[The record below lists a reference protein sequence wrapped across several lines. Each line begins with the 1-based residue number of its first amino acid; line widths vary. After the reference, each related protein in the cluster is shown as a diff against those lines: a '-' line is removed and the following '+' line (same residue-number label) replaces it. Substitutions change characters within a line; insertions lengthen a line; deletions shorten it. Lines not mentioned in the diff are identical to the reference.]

1 MTYVEYI
8 IQALTNLDGKA
19 HYSDL
24 YNEFE
29 RISGKRMTTGVKAAF
44 RAEIERNSSDST
56 QFKEKRD
63 LFYSVNG
70 LGDGTWGLRS
80 YKKQF

>member
-8 IQALTNLDGKA
+8 IQALSNLDGRA

-29 RISGKRMTTGVKAAF
+29 RISGKRMTTGVKAAI

-56 QFKEKRD
+56 QFEGKRD
-63 LFYSVNG
+63 HYYSVNG
-70 LGDGTWGLRS
+70 LGNGTWGLRS
-80 YKKQF
+80 YKK